1 MAVFTKWPI
10 LAKLNHRPNFFIRY
24 IERRHRKVQHTTR
37 WTKLNR
43 EKVLQFDPNVE
54 NRRPQNCRFARAA
67 SADPK
72 HRRPSFITLNWGEDS
87 HLSQELK
94 DFVLLQ
100 RIRSQWSNRNRQFWK
115 IISRKQWWWSR
126 ERERRET
133 QKRNVT
139 PLRTREVNKIK
150 TWALFYGNDW
160 PLNNMWCVDE
170 YSNSSATCRKMCLK
184 TAHFDKIKIFAKIVC
199 IVFWQAF
206 FSKLFSQLSFASPK
220 FVRLQGCRF

>member
-1 MAVFTKWPI
+1 MFGRWLLIRGASQSFWDQAEVATMKNKKWPKMAVFTKWPI

-72 HRRPSFITLNWGEDS
+72 HRRSSFITLNWGEDS

-115 IISRKQWWWSR
+115 IISRKQRWWWSR
-126 ERERRET
+126 EAGNAKTQCYTASYERSK
-133 QKRNVT
+133 QDKDMG
-139 PLRTREVNKIK
+139 PFLR
-150 TWALFYGNDW
+150 
-160 PLNNMWCVDE
+160 
-170 YSNSSATCRKMCLK
+170 
-184 TAHFDKIKIFAKIVC
+184 
-199 IVFWQAF
+199 
-206 FSKLFSQLSFASPK
+206 
-220 FVRLQGCRF
+220 